1 LTSAPQRSAGF
12 PITAA
17 LLAVLVHGLWGAN
30 PVAVKFGLEA
40 FPPLWSAF
48 IRFAIGSACIALWA
62 RSRGIRLWP
71 EPGEWPSLWLISL
84 IFLVQIFAMNTGYG
98 MSPGSVGAVLTSTYP
113 LFTGIFAHIFLTD
126 DKLTRRK
133 ALGLVVAFGGAVL
146 VLLHDG
152 QAGGGAWLGI
162 GGAVILFSAV
172 LLGARATYTAHLLRR
187 IDPVRIV
194 LWQALLALPVFALG
208 GYWFETVLWH
218 SVSIASVSGLL
229 YQGIVI
235 AGFGFMVNTMM
246 VRRYGPSLINAFD
259 FVAPISG
266 VALSL
271 WLLSESLSWQI
282 AAGTVT
288 VGLGLY
294 FIAWAPARR

>member
-1 LTSAPQRSAGF
+1 LTSTPQRSAGF

-17 LLAVLVHGLWGAN
+17 VLAVVVHGLWGAN

-62 RSRGIRLWP
+62 RSRGIRLLP
-71 EPGEWPSLWLISL
+71 EPSEWPSLGLISL
-84 IFLVQIFAMNTGYG
+84 IFLFQIFAMNTGYG
-98 MSPGSVGAVLTSTYP
+98 MSSGSVGAVLTSTYP
-113 LFTGIFAHIFLTD
+113 LFTGIFAHFFLTD
-126 DKLTRRK
+126 DKLTGRK
-133 ALGLVVAFGGAVL
+133 ALGLAVAFGGAVL
-146 VLLHDG
+146 VLLHDSR
-152 QAGGGAWLGI
+152 AGGGAWLSV
-162 GGAVILFSAV
+162 GGAIVLFSAF

-187 IDPVRIV
+187 IHPVRIV

-208 GYWFETVLWH
+208 GYVFETVRWH
-218 SVSIASVSGLL
+218 GITVASVSGLL

-235 AGFGFMVNTMM
+235 AGFGFTVNTMM
-246 VRRYGPSLINAFD
+246 VSRYGPSLINAFD

-294 FIAWAPARR
+294 FIAWTPARR